1 MRKEEM
7 QALLNQKE
15 HTAAEMRSIG
25 EAYLHGD
32 VLYDPIAAEAWLMK
46 AVEMEDMMESPK
58 AMALLVEEIMGK
70 KQVISKQDYQDI
82 KRDWEQAKGQEKEYL
97 ECLLRLV

>member
-32 VLYDPIAAEAWLMK
+32 VLYDPIATEAWLMK
-46 AVEMEDMMESPK
+46 TNDLSES
-58 AMALLVEEIMGK
+58 
-70 KQVISKQDYQDI
+70 
-82 KRDWEQAKGQEKEYL
+82 
-97 ECLLRLV
+97 